1 MMDNVL
7 AFYLNNM
14 ENYFNN
20 VIEWLPDD
28 FIKLKNQLN
37 SKDYEMAQ
45 KKIEYIEGVFY
56 SDWSFQSKID
66 RSSKWRKILLEDMN
80 CYIRQLKERVI
91 ELKFE
96 KEKAK
101 LSNQT

>member
-1 MMDNVL
+1 MDIVANI
-7 AFYLNNM
+7 YIKNM
-14 ENYFNN
+14 ENYFSD
-20 VIEWLPDD
+20 IISWIPDD

-37 SKDYEMAQ
+37 SKDYEMAE

>member
-1 MMDNVL
+1 MDNVL

-37 SKDYEMAQ
+37 SKDYEMAE

-101 LSNQT
+101 LNNQT

>member
-1 MMDNVL
+1 MDTVL

-37 SKDYEMAQ
+37 SKDYEMAE

-80 CYIRQLKERVI
+80 YYIRQLKERVI
-91 ELKFE
+91 ELKIE

-101 LSNQT
+101 LNNQT